1 MPSPTG
7 WREVP
12 CVECGEFVPDIDFG
26 ERCPDCFA
34 RRKARATRIGRT
46 ASLVATL
53 LVGAWTVW
61 NLPASP
67 TGRWYAGLSVP
78 LTYVLVRKI
87 AGPIAMEVLP

>member
-34 RRKARATRIGRT
+34 RRKAKANRIGRI
-46 ASLVATL
+46 ASLTATL
-53 LVGAWTVW
+53 MVGAWTVLT
-61 NLPASP
+61 LPSSP
-67 TGRWYAGLSVP
+67 TGRWYAALSVP

-87 AGPIAMEVLP
+87 AGPIAMEALP